1 CLNLHIPTLF
11 EKSTSMQ
18 IVPFLTHYQL
28 VYANF
33 DFSSFSLISYTL
45 KTIKLHDNMLQIT
58 TQEFCVEPP
67 LSKRL
72 INRMFPFIRRKSNIH
87 YLLQSKEHNILNQI

>member
-33 DFSSFSLISYTL
+33 DFSSFSLISYCT
-45 KTIKLHDNMLQIT
+45 KYIKLHDNMAQIIL
-58 TQEFCVEPP
+58 P
-67 LSKRL
+67 SK
-72 INRMFPFIRRKSNIH
+72 INCMDTSDEIQNH
-87 YLLQSKEHNILNQI
+87 